1 MLYPMAA
8 MVLLLVLVGLV
19 AVKAR
24 FGSVKRG
31 EVSAKYFRLMEGK
44 SVPDVITK
52 STRSFNNQ
60 FELPV
65 LFYVVCT
72 LYISLGINS
81 DIGVAFA
88 WAFVV
93 SRYIHAYIHLSYN
106 YVIHRML
113 SFWAGFICVLVLWI
127 NLLIQQS

>member
-8 MVLLLVLVGLV
+8 MVLLVVLVGLV

-31 EVSAKYFRLMEGK
+31 DVSPKYFRLMEGENI
-44 SVPDVITK
+44 PDVITK
-52 STRSFNNQ
+52 STRNFNNQ

-72 LYISLGINS
+72 LYISLGVDS
-81 DIGVAFA
+81 TIGVYSA
-88 WAFVV
+88 WAFVLF
-93 SRYIHAYIHLSYN
+93 RYLHAYIHLSYN
-106 YVIHRML
+106 YTIHRML
-113 SFWAGFICVLVLWI
+113 AFWAGFISVIVLWV
-127 NLLIQQS
+127 NLLIQQA